1 MATLDDINILDRVK
15 TDPQLLLQAG
25 RQPTVERVKPTFN
38 PASDYFY
45 NNVLNDSGRR
55 MVDFA
60 SSIVNDSFIF
70 AGSAGMIGKANK
82 ARQGIA
88 SLDESS
94 RIQRAKDMGFRTD
107 EPVYHGTHSK
117 DINEFNDKFIGNR
130 DEGFFGKG
138 HYFTSGSGEAS
149 YYGPNVGEY
158 FTRGKLLDLSQ
169 TTKNSNFEML
179 DKDYFK
185 FWTKELDK
193 IDMLDEPTKKGLKT
207 INKIDDYVDNNVKV
221 MKGLN
226 SNGTTGFTA
235 SVKHPTRKPY
245 VFKDAQGKK
254 RSIDETLDTPLFNRG
269 DGVEFHETKEKAIKA
284 LKNRILYEAEMF
296 SELKKVFPD
305 TDNILYSL
313 SDYIR
318 VGGKGAEELTKQA
331 KKAGYDGIKVGDETV
346 IFDPKNIRLTKA
358 KFDPSKS
365 DSANLLAGVG
375 GVTILANQPEKPIE
389 GNRKDM

>member
-1 MATLDDINILDRVK
+1 MATLDEINILDRVK

-60 SSIVNDSFIF
+60 SSIVNDPFNF
-70 AGSAGMIGKANK
+70 AASAGMIGKANK

-207 INKIDDYVDNNVKV
+207 INKIDDYCGQQCK
-221 MKGLN
+221 
-226 SNGTTGFTA
+226 S
-235 SVKHPTRKPY
+235 
-245 VFKDAQGKK
+245 
-254 RSIDETLDTPLFNRG
+254 
-269 DGVEFHETKEKAIKA
+269 HE
-284 LKNRILYEAEMF
+284 
-296 SELKKVFPD
+296 
-305 TDNILYSL
+305 
-313 SDYIR
+313 
-318 VGGKGAEELTKQA
+318 G
-331 KKAGYDGIKVGDETV
+331 
-346 IFDPKNIRLTKA
+346 A
-358 KFDPSKS
+358 KF
-365 DSANLLAGVG
+365 
-375 GVTILANQPEKPIE
+375 
-389 GNRKDM
+389 

>member
-60 SSIVNDSFIF
+60 SSIVNDPFIF
-70 AGSAGMIGKANK
+70 AHSAGMIGKANK

-235 SVKHPTRKPY
+235 SVKHPTREPY